1 MDTIQVSISVPRDL
15 AGALD
20 IPANSL
26 APYLQEVV
34 ALELF
39 RQGRISSGK
48 AAELIGISKLDFM
61 HILSKHDI
69 AYFTETPAELDAEV
83 AALSRLINKQNNA

>member
-1 MDTIQVSISVPRDL
+1 MDTIQVSIKIPRDL

-20 IPANSL
+20 IPLADL
-26 APYLQEVV
+26 APYLQEMV

-48 AAELIGISKLDFM
+48 AAELMGITKIEFM
-61 HILSKHDI
+61 RLLGKHNI
-69 AYFTETPAELDAEV
+69 PYFTLSPNELEAEV
-83 AALSRLINKQNNA
+83 DGVRRLTENPTG

>member
-1 MDTIQVSISVPRDL
+1 MDTIQASISVPRDL

-20 IPANSL
+20 IPLTSL
-26 APYLQEVV
+26 APYRQEVV

-48 AAELIGISKLDFM
+48 GAELIGISKLDFIRLL
-61 HILSKHDI
+61 HKHDI
-69 AYFTETPAELDAEV
+69 PYFTDTPAELEAEV
-83 AALSRLINKQNNA
+83 AAVSLLLKNQ